1 MPTGKENNGIL
12 EIHVNGKVYDN
23 FEDMLGDLGDFV
35 EDMIATNEPKEK
47 EVSDCDQMAGELFAT
62 YMAFQK
68 AGFNSE
74 QAFELLLT
82 IVDNKGGKH
91 NA

>member
-1 MPTGKENNGIL
+1 MPTGKENNGRL

-23 FEDMLGDLGDFV
+23 FEDMLGDFV
-35 EDMIATNEPKEK
+35 EDMIATNEPIEK
-47 EVSDCDQMAGELFAT
+47 EVSDCDQIAGELFAT

-82 IVDNKGGKH
+82 VVDNKGGKH